1 MIASLTAFQDSRR
14 IAHGSATEVI
24 SACKAVLS
32 KEPQASIVLFDDA
45 TGRQVDPDWRG
56 SVAQTVSSVM
66 PQAASNDGPADAPP
80 LRRGPGRPRLG
91 VVAREVTL
99 LPRHWEWL
107 AGQSGGASVTLRK
120 LVENAM
126 RSHPGES
133 DARQAEEAAYRFM
146 QAMAGDLPNYEEALR
161 AFYRKDDT
169 GFATNILSWPHDI
182 REHAQAL
189 VERARQAKTN

>member
-32 KEPQASIVLFDDA
+32 KEPQASIILFDDA

-66 PQAASNDGPADAPP
+66 PPASNDEPADAPP

-107 AGQSGGASVTLRK
+107 ATQSGGASVTLRK

-126 RSHPGES
+126 RANPGEG

-161 AFYRKDDT
+161 AFYRKDDA
-169 GFATNILSWPHDI
+169 GFARNMQAWPRDI
-182 REHAQAL
+182 REHAQTL
-189 VERARQAKTN
+189 VDRARQAKTH

>member
-1 MIASLTAFQDSRR
+1 MTASLTAFQDSRR

-32 KEPQASIVLFDDA
+32 KEPQASIILFDDT

-56 SVAQTVSSVM
+56 SVAQAVSSVM
-66 PQAASNDGPADAPP
+66 PQAASNDEADAPP

-107 AGQSGGASVTLRK
+107 AAQAGGASVTLRK

-126 RSHPGES
+126 RANPGEN

-146 QAMAGDLPNYEEALR
+146 QAMAGDLPSYEEALR

-169 GFATNILSWPHDI
+169 GFARNIQSWPRDI
-182 REHAQAL
+182 REHAQTL

>member
-1 MIASLTAFQDSRR
+1 MTLSFTAFQDSRR
-14 IAHGSATEVI
+14 IAHGNATEVI
-24 SACKAVLS
+24 SACKAVIA

-56 SVAQTVSSVM
+56 SVAQAVASLM
-66 PQAASNDGPADAPP
+66 PQTASNDGPADAPP
-80 LRRGPGRPRLG
+80 VRRGPGRPRLG

-107 AGQSGGASVTLRK
+107 AGQTGGASVTLRK
-120 LVENAM
+120 LVESAI
-126 RSHPGES
+126 RARPGEAE
-133 DARQAEEAAYRFM
+133 ARQAEEAAYRFM

-169 GFATNILSWPHDI
+169 GFVQNTLSWPHDV
-182 REHAQAL
+182 REHAQTL
-189 VERARQAKTN
+189 VQRARQANAN